1 MDKMRNLLLLLL
13 MLTVQTRMMAQF
25 FKTFNM
31 SDGLTNN
38 TVKSIVQ
45 DNDGFLWAGTFD
57 GLSRYDGL
65 SFRSYFHSASGCS
78 LSDNHIEALCRM
90 DSLLLIGTS
99 RGIDIFDCLRGS
111 LTHAFFPDGPSDMA
125 VRQFASVGDRL
136 YAIDNDGV
144 VFYST
149 DCRTFRPLEQLAPLC
164 VQAIARCDQ
173 RLMAISTNKEILLLD
188 VTDNSIV
195 NRLEVKAR
203 GMSGNNHVLYYSHV
217 SHKLYLG
224 LGIGGEG
231 IAIKIGENDELAIDT
246 EQVPS
251 NLKCVTDWGN
261 RVVFGT
267 DGTGLVVKRGGEVRT
282 YLPANSNISSDAI
295 HSLFADAGGN
305 LWIGTYRGGLNVLS
319 GQYNW
324 FTQLTLANRGIAYP
338 IVSSVYRRGSLIYA
352 ATDGGGLNIHDLRN
366 GRLIRLTSAN
376 SGLPGDHVLAL
387 AADEQRL
394 WMGVYGKGLC
404 YYDFVT
410 ERISSY
416 SSSEECLTRIWQM
429 AHDGS
434 GHLWIVGDGVGI
446 LHKESATFMP
456 LAAFRK
462 KHINCIQHKDS
473 IVWLAADDG
482 IYKVDASTYGILRHY
497 THLPNAR
504 AIKTL
509 YVDGENR
516 IWFAP
521 ENGGLCAFRESGD
534 SIERMTVMQ
543 GIDCRNVVSL
553 CADESRKLWVATEN
567 GLYCKALGADFFTA
581 FGRADNL
588 RLTHFC
594 YNSLWNDG
602 HNIVLGAT
610 EGMMLFTP
618 SLMKPQPS
626 PSGICFDDI
635 FLLKNNR
642 TITLSRKS
650 PRRISLAHNDNF
662 FRIHFSVPRV
672 VGSSHQQVRYRLH
685 GFEDHWTLAAR
696 EWSAYYT
703 NVPPGDYTFEVS
715 ATDASGQYSTTSS
728 FDIRIRQPWWSTW
741 PALLLWLA
749 VIVASILGIVGF
761 YLHEQKNKALIKQK
775 ENEQRILKKADE
787 DKMNFFAGI
796 THELRTPVFLVTA
809 PLEELLDKGE
819 NPVKVPHT
827 YLKHIYNNA
836 LRLNKLI
843 SQILDIRKLDL
854 DHFQPQCQQ
863 IELVSHFTRLSRN
876 YRVLCRQKRLRF
888 SFLHS
893 SAEITAS
900 IDVAKVELIVS
911 NLISNAYKYTP
922 QGGEVSLSIS
932 ETSEYVRF
940 DVKDTG
946 VGIAEAEK
954 GRIFDR
960 YYRANNATATVGDGI
975 GLAFVKKLVEVLGGS
990 IGVESEVGVGSD
1002 FFFVVPR
1009 QVEQPLNQTLFK
1021 SELTDCSKVEDSFL
1035 SMPSPVATQRI
1046 LVVDDERETL
1056 DLISHTL
1063 ERDYQVLTADSGE
1076 KGLEAAREQLPD
1088 LIICDLMMPGM
1099 NGFELLEKVKGDSK
1113 LAHIPVIML
1122 SARGLEEDELN
1133 AFKQGADAYITKPV
1147 SISYL
1152 KKRLK
1157 ALLDARQKH
1166 EDMSSPIV
1174 ERHYSKEDK
1183 MFILR
1188 CKEVID
1194 ENLKNEN
1201 LGVDL
1206 LAERL
1211 DMSHSALYKRL
1222 KSVTGKSAVEF
1233 INDYRIF
1240 IAQKLISAGERN
1252 VSKIAEDCGFND
1264 VRSFRAA
1271 FKARMQMTPKQYMQQ
1286 L

>member
-1 MDKMRNLLLLLL
+1 MRNLWLLLW
-13 MLTVQTRMMAQF
+13 MLTVQTRVMAQF

-45 DNDGFLWAGTFD
+45 DSDGFLWSGTFD

-65 SFRSYFHSASGCS
+65 SFRSYFHSSSEVS
-78 LSDNHIEALCRM
+78 LSDNHIEALYRM

-99 RGIDIFDCLRGS
+99 HGIDIFDCQRGR
-111 LTHAFFPDGPSDMA
+111 LTHASFPDGPSDMA
-125 VRQFASVGDRL
+125 VRQFATVGDKL
-136 YAIDNDGV
+136 YAIGNDGV
-144 VFYST
+144 VFHST
-149 DCRTFRPLEQLAPLC
+149 DCHTFRPLEQLAPLY
-164 VQAIARCDQ
+164 VRAIARYNH
-173 RLMAISTNKEILLLD
+173 RVMAISTDREILLID

-195 NRLEVKAR
+195 NRLHVEAK
-203 GMSGNNHVLYYSHV
+203 GMSGSNHVLYYSHV

-231 IAIKIGENDELAIDT
+231 IAFKIGENDELAIDT
-246 EQVPS
+246 EQVPF

-267 DGTGLVVKRGGEVRT
+267 DGTGLMVKSGDEMRT
-282 YLPANSNISSDAI
+282 YLPSNSNISSDAI

-324 FTQLTLANRGIAYP
+324 FTQFTLANRGIGYP
-338 IVSSVYRRGSLIYA
+338 IISSVYRRGNLIYA
-352 ATDGGGLNIHDLRN
+352 ATDGGGLNIHDLRS
-366 GRLIRLTSAN
+366 GGLTSLTSAN
-376 SGLPGDHVLAL
+376 SGLPGDHILAL
-387 AADEQRL
+387 AADEDRL

-404 YYDFVT
+404 FYDFST
-410 ERISSY
+410 GEISSY
-416 SSSEECLTRIWQM
+416 CSSEECLTQIWQL
-429 AHDGS
+429 ANDSCGY
-434 GHLWIVGDGVGI
+434 LWIVGDGVGI
-446 LHKESATFMP
+446 LHKESYTFMT

-462 KHINCIQHKDS
+462 KHINCIQHRNS

-482 IYKVDASTYGILRHY
+482 VYKVDASTHTILRHY
-497 THLPNAR
+497 SHLSNSR

-509 YVDGENR
+509 YVDGQNR

-521 ENGGLCAFRESGD
+521 ENDGLCVFQESGD
-534 SIERMTVMQ
+534 SIERMTAMQ
-543 GIDCRNVVSL
+543 GIDCRNVVSI
-553 CADESRKLWVATEN
+553 CADDFGQLWVATEN
-567 GLYCKALGADFFTA
+567 GLYRKALGADFFTA

-594 YNSLWNDG
+594 YNSLWSDG
-602 HNIVLGAT
+602 HDVVLGAT
-610 EGMMLFTP
+610 EGMVLFTP

-626 PSGICFDDI
+626 RSGICFDDI
-635 FLLKNNR
+635 FLLKNDQ
-642 TITLSRKS
+642 TITLPRKS

-685 GFEDHWTLAAR
+685 GFEDHWSLAAR

-728 FDIRIRQPWWSTW
+728 FDIRICKPWWSTW

-749 VIVASILGIVGF
+749 LIVASIICMVGF
-761 YLHEQKNKALIKQK
+761 YLHEQKNKALLKQK
-775 ENEQRILKKADE
+775 ENEQRILRKADE

-809 PLEELLDKGE
+809 PLEELLDKEE

-876 YRVLCRQKRLRF
+876 YRVLCRQKKLRF

-893 SAEITAS
+893 SVEITANV
-900 IDVAKVELIVS
+900 DAAKVELIVS

-922 QGGEVSLSIS
+922 QGGQVSLSIS
-932 ETSEYVRF
+932 DTPESVRF

-946 VGIAEAEK
+946 VGIGEADKE
-954 GRIFDR
+954 RIFDR
-960 YYRANNATATVGDGI
+960 YYRANSATATVGDGI
-975 GLAFVKKLVEVLGGS
+975 GLSFVKKLVEALGGS
-990 IGVESEVGVGSD
+990 IGVESEVGAGSD

-1009 QVEQPLNQTLFK
+1009 QVGKPLSQTVFK
-1021 SELTDCSKVEDSFL
+1021 PEVTDSSKAEDSFL

-1046 LVVDDERETL
+1046 LVVDDEHETL
-1056 DLISHTL
+1056 DLLSHTL
-1063 ERDYQVLTADSGE
+1063 EREYQVLTADSGE
-1076 KGLEAAREQLPD
+1076 RGLEATREQLPD

-1099 NGFELLEKVKGDSK
+1099 NGFELLEKVKSDSK

-1133 AFKQGADAYITKPV
+1133 AFKQGADAYLAKPV

-1157 ALLDARQKH
+1157 ALLDTRQKH

-1194 ENLKNEN
+1194 ENLKNED

-1211 DMSHSALYKRL
+1211 DMSHSALYKKL

-1240 IAQKLISAGERN
+1240 IAQKLISGGERN

-1271 FKARMQMTPKQYMQQ
+1271 FKVRMQMTPKQYMQQ